1 MIRDR
6 LDKES
11 DTLVVFP
18 FWLSVMFKPLGGS
31 QVPICVTN
39 KQTIKIKYSVFNIY
53 IVNYIMVRVRK
64 IRQTSDRESVVN

>member
-1 MIRDR
+1 MISDR

-18 FWLSVMFKPLGGS
+18 FWLSVMFRPLGGS

-39 KQTIKIKYSVFNIY
+39 KQKQKQTNKNIHIY
-53 IVNYIMVRVRK
+53 VYVCVNVNYIIVRVRK
-64 IRQTSDRESVVN
+64 MTHIVQ